1 MKRHSPL
8 MMLVLAC
15 AAATAVAG
23 PLDKTECIAPAKPGG
38 GFDLTCKLAQSG
50 LMEGK
55 FIADPMRITYMPGGI
70 GAVAYNAIVAQRPG
84 EANTIV
90 AFSGGSLLNLAQGKF
105 GRYNE
110 NDVRWLAA
118 VGSDFGAVIVAESSP
133 FKSMKD
139 LVAAVKADPT
149 KVVFGAGGTV
159 GSQDWMKAALTARAA
174 GLNPKS
180 MRFVAFEGGGEAI
193 TALQGGH
200 VQVYSGDAS
209 EAEEQLKAGAK
220 IRVLAVMSDKRLE
233 GSLATIPTAK
243 EQGFDIEW
251 PIIRGFYL
259 GPKVS
264 DADYKVWAD
273 TFSKMMATPAFNK
286 LRAERGLF
294 PFTKT
299 GAGARRLRQGARRL
313 LPHVGQGL
321 RPERR
326 RRQVA
331 PTRACGAHA
340 PAGHQ
345 EEGLMS
351 DRILG
356 AACLVAGAGM
366 AWAAHDYAAPIS
378 YEPVGPRA
386 FPLLLA
392 GLMAL
397 AGAWLVARPGP
408 RRFRIAARANQDRS
422 GSRSWRSSPMPRCSK
437 PSASRSRRR

>member
-1 MKRHSPL
+1 MTRLKTPL
-8 MMLVLAC
+8 TALLLAC
-15 AAATAVAG
+15 TAAAAMAG

-38 GFDLTCKLAQSG
+38 GFDLTCKLAQSS

-55 FIADPMRITYMPGGI
+55 YIADPMRITYMPGGI
-70 GAVAYNAIVAQRPG
+70 GAVAYNAIVAQRPA

-118 VGSDFGAVIVAESSP
+118 VGSDFGAVIVAENSP

-139 LVAAVKADPT
+139 LIAAVKADPT
-149 KVVFGAGGTV
+149 KIVFGAGGTV
-159 GSQDWMKAALTARAA
+159 GSQDWMKAALVAKSA

-209 EAEEQLKAGAK
+209 EAEEQIKAGAK
-220 IRVLAVMSDKRLE
+220 IRVLAVMADKRLE
-233 GSLATIPTAK
+233 GSLAAVPTAK

-273 TFSKMMATPAFNK
+273 TFAKMMATPAYAK

-294 PFTKT
+294 AFDKT
-299 GAGARRLRQGARRL
+299 GPELDAYVKQRVAYYRTLAADF
-313 LPHVGQGL
+313 GL
-321 RPERR
+321 N
-326 RRQVA
+326 V
-331 PTRACGAHA
+331 T
-340 PAGHQ
+340 PA
-345 EEGLMS
+345 
-351 DRILG
+351 
-356 AACLVAGAGM
+356 
-366 AWAAHDYAAPIS
+366 
-378 YEPVGPRA
+378 
-386 FPLLLA
+386 
-392 GLMAL
+392 
-397 AGAWLVARPGP
+397 
-408 RRFRIAARANQDRS
+408 
-422 GSRSWRSSPMPRCSK
+422 K
-437 PSASRSRRR
+437 

>member
-1 MKRHSPL
+1 MNFKTPVTAVL
-8 MMLVLAC
+8 LAC
-15 AAATAVAG
+15 AAAASMAG

-70 GAVAYNAIVAQRPG
+70 GAVAYNAIVAQRPA

-139 LVAAVKADPT
+139 LIAAVKADPT

-159 GSQDWMKAALTARAA
+159 GSQDWMKAALVAKSA

-209 EAEEQLKAGAK
+209 EAEEQIKAGAK
-220 IRVLAVMSDKRLE
+220 IRVLAVMSDKRLA
-233 GSLATIPTAK
+233 GSLAAVPTAK
-243 EQGFDIEW
+243 EQGVDIEW

-273 TFSKMMATPAFNK
+273 TFAKMMATPGFAK

-294 PFTKT
+294 AFDKT
-299 GAGARRLRQGARRL
+299 GPELDAYVKQRVAYYRTLAADF
-313 LPHVGQGL
+313 GL
-321 RPERR
+321 N
-326 RRQVA
+326 V
-331 PTRACGAHA
+331 T
-340 PAGHQ
+340 PA
-345 EEGLMS
+345 
-351 DRILG
+351 
-356 AACLVAGAGM
+356 
-366 AWAAHDYAAPIS
+366 
-378 YEPVGPRA
+378 
-386 FPLLLA
+386 
-392 GLMAL
+392 
-397 AGAWLVARPGP
+397 
-408 RRFRIAARANQDRS
+408 
-422 GSRSWRSSPMPRCSK
+422 K
-437 PSASRSRRR
+437 